1 VDRRGSIGFARV
13 VDISITPVH
22 SGDHSMSRLT
32 SLLLGIAA
40 TTFLAGAQA
49 QSQQGVQLG
58 VLNCR
63 GGASMGFVVGSV
75 TNLGC
80 VLTAGGRPDVPY
92 VATVRKVGL
101 DLGITEQ
108 TALSWAVFAPV
119 NYNGPGDISGNYAG
133 AQGSASFGVGLGANV
148 LVGGSQN
155 SIALQPLSLQGSTGL
170 SIAAGLQ
177 SLELRPGR

>member
-1 VDRRGSIGFARV
+1 
-13 VDISITPVH
+13 
-22 SGDHSMSRLT
+22 MSRL
-32 SLLLGIAA
+32 SLLLGLAA
-40 TTFLAGAQA
+40 TTFVAASAQA
-49 QSQQGVQLG
+49 QSPQTIQLG

-80 VLTAGGRPDVPY
+80 VLTNAGRPDQPY

-119 NYNGPGDISGNYAG
+119 NYAGQGDLSGNYAG

-148 LVGGSQN
+148 LVGGSSN

-170 SIAAGLQ
+170 NIAAGLQ

>member
-1 VDRRGSIGFARV
+1 MIRTA
-13 VDISITPVH
+13 
-22 SGDHSMSRLT
+22 

-40 TTFLAGAQA
+40 AVLAASQAQA
-49 QSQQGVQLG
+49 QQNVQLG

-63 GGASMGFVVGSV
+63 GGASTGFIVGSV

-80 VLTAGGRPDVPY
+80 VLTGTGRPDQPY
-92 VATVRKVGL
+92 VATIRKVGL

-119 NYNGPGDISGNYAG
+119 NYHGPGDISGNYAG

-155 SIALQPLSLQGSTGL
+155 SIALQPLSLQGFTGL
-170 SIAAGLQ
+170 NIAAGLQ

>member
-1 VDRRGSIGFARV
+1 
-13 VDISITPVH
+13 
-22 SGDHSMSRLT
+22 MSRLT
-32 SLLLGIAA
+32 SLLLGAVAI
-40 TTFLAGAQA
+40 TCLASAEA

-80 VLTAGGRPDVPY
+80 VLTGTGRPDQPY
-92 VATVRKVGL
+92 VATIRKVGI
-101 DLGITEQ
+101 DLGITQE

-119 NYNGPGDISGNYAG
+119 NYHGPGDLSGNYAG

-155 SIALQPLSLQGSTGL
+155 SFALQPLSLQGSTG
-170 SIAAGLQ
+170 INVAAGLQ

>member
-1 VDRRGSIGFARV
+1 M
-13 VDISITPVH
+13 T
-22 SGDHSMSRLT
+22 RL
-32 SLLLGIAA
+32 SALLLGIA
-40 TTFLAGAQA
+40 TTAVLTASQA

-80 VLTAGGRPDVPY
+80 VLTGTGRPDQPY
-92 VATVRKVGL
+92 VATIRKVGL

-119 NYNGPGDISGNYAG
+119 NYSGPGDISGNYAG
-133 AQGSASFGVGLGANV
+133 AQSSASIGVGVGANV

-155 SIALQPLSLQGSTGL
+155 SIALQPLSLQGSVGL
-170 SIAAGLQ
+170 NVAAGLQ

>member
-1 VDRRGSIGFARV
+1 M
-13 VDISITPVH
+13 T
-22 SGDHSMSRLT
+22 RLT
-32 SLLLGIAA
+32 TLLLGVAA
-40 TTFLAGAQA
+40 AASLTASQA

-63 GGASMGFVVGSV
+63 GGASVGFVVGSV

-80 VLTAGGRPDVPY
+80 VLTGTGRRDQPY
-92 VATVRKVGL
+92 VATIRKVGL
-101 DLGITEQ
+101 DLGITEE

-119 NYNGPGDISGNYAG
+119 NYSGPGDISGNYAG
-133 AQGSASFGVGLGANV
+133 AQSSASIGVGVGANV

-155 SIALQPLSLQGSTGL
+155 SIALQPLSLQGSVGL
-170 SIAAGLQ
+170 NVAAGLQ

>member
-1 VDRRGSIGFARV
+1 M
-13 VDISITPVH
+13 T
-22 SGDHSMSRLT
+22 RL
-32 SLLLGIAA
+32 SALLLGIA
-40 TTFLAGAQA
+40 TTAVLTASQA

-63 GGASMGFVVGSV
+63 GGASVGFIVGSV

-80 VLTAGGRPDVPY
+80 VLTGTGRPDQPY
-92 VATVRKVGL
+92 VATIRKVGL
-101 DLGITEQ
+101 DLGITEE

-119 NYNGPGDISGNYAG
+119 NYSGPGDISGNYAG
-133 AQGSASFGVGLGANV
+133 AQGSASVGVGVGANV

-155 SIALQPLSLQGSTGL
+155 SIALQPLSLQGSVGL
-170 SIAAGLQ
+170 NVAAGLQ

>member
-1 VDRRGSIGFARV
+1 M
-13 VDISITPVH
+13 T
-22 SGDHSMSRLT
+22 RLGT
-32 SLLLGIAA
+32 LLLGIA
-40 TTFLAGAQA
+40 TTVVLTASQA

-63 GGASMGFVVGSV
+63 GGASVGFIVGSV

-80 VLTAGGRPDVPY
+80 VLTGTGRPDQPY
-92 VATVRKVGL
+92 VATIRKVGL
-101 DLGITEQ
+101 DLGITEE

-119 NYNGPGDISGNYAG
+119 NYSGPGDISGNYAG
-133 AQGSASFGVGLGANV
+133 AQSSASVGVGVGANV

-155 SIALQPLSLQGSTGL
+155 SIALQPLSLQGSIGL
-170 SIAAGLQ
+170 NVAAGLQ

>member
-1 VDRRGSIGFARV
+1 M
-13 VDISITPVH
+13 T
-22 SGDHSMSRLT
+22 RL
-32 SLLLGIAA
+32 SALLLGIA
-40 TTFLAGAQA
+40 TTAVLTASQA

-63 GGASMGFVVGSV
+63 GGASVGFVVGSV

-80 VLTAGGRPDVPY
+80 VLTGTGRPDQPY
-92 VATVRKVGL
+92 VATIRKVGL
-101 DLGITEQ
+101 DLGITEE

-119 NYNGPGDISGNYAG
+119 NYSGPGDISGNYAG
-133 AQGSASFGVGLGANV
+133 AQSSASFGVGVGANV

-155 SIALQPLSLQGSTGL
+155 SIALQPLSLQGSVGL
-170 SIAAGLQ
+170 NVAAGLQ